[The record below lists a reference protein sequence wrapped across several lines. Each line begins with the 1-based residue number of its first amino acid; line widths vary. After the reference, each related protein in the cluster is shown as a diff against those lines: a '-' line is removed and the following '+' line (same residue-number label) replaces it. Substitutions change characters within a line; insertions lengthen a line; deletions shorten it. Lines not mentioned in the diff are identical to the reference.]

1 MKPPAILCVVGPSG
15 SGKTTLLTRLIAAL
29 AGEGLRVGAV
39 KHAAHGPQAGPDG
52 KDSARL
58 AAAGA
63 RPAVVAG
70 PEGLIVHAPPRDL
83 PLAELAATFCAGCDL
98 VLAEGYRHAPHAKI
112 LLTGQEP
119 LEPLPGVRLVVCS
132 AGPAGPGRL
141 ERDDVAGIVRWIKQ
155 WLAADGQ
162 ATGAAEGP
170 QG

>member
-1 MKPPAILCVVGPSG
+1 VKPPPILCVVGPSG

-83 PLAELAATFCAGCDL
+83 PLAELAETFCAGCDL
-98 VLAEGYRHAPHAKI
+98 VLAEGYRHGPHAKI
-112 LLTGQEP
+112 LLTGRGPPES
-119 LEPLPGVRLVVCS
+119 LPGVGLVVSS

-141 ERDDVAGIVRWIKQ
+141 DRDDVAGIVGWIKG
-155 WLAADGQ
+155 WLAAGGEPG
-162 ATGAAEGP
+162 GAADRP
-170 QG
+170 RR